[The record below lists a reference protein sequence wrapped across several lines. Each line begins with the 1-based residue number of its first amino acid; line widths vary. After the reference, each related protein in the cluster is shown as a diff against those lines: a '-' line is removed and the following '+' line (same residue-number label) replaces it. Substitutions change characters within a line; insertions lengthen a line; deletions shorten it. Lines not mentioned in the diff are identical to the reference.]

1 MTSIRAARAVV
12 GAAVAGALAVVGLA
26 LAPPAAAAAEVE
38 TPRLAGADRFA
49 TSAEV
54 SEEAFPQGASSVV
67 IASGFSFA
75 DGLAAS
81 ALAGHLDAPVLLVPP
96 IGPLPTSIRAE
107 LSRLGAGSAR
117 IVGGVG
123 AVSAAVADELEDRGL
138 SVTRSGGDTRY
149 DTAALVAARIG
160 DGGIGTF
167 DGLRTAI
174 IATGTSFPD
183 ALAASAPAFS
193 GPHPI
198 LLTEPNRLPAST
210 RDALVDLDVQQ
221 VLVMGGTAAVS
232 PAVVEA
238 IRDTGDVVRVQRVAG
253 ADRGATAH
261 ELADLLVAD
270 APGGFGY
277 GTDGAVVASGNDFAD
292 ALAAGPL
299 AGGTQVPILFASP
312 TTTAAAAYLAA
323 HKATITTLTIV
334 GGTGAVSS
342 SQVETL
348 ADAATQPSNQTYV
361 MTPQAPTRWSS
372 VAYDA
377 SRAAT
382 YIEYRAT
389 GIPSRQSTVAI
400 ALAHPSAV
408 SISSGGIVTF
418 AKAAGAPVRAEL
430 ANARVGD
437 LRIHAVNG
445 SGISPVTS
453 VASAPVR
460 NGTVTF
466 RVAVSTDTSIGEA
479 IPVLFAPNNGNLLV
493 GNDGRPNGGFAVGGE
508 IEVVPPEAPAGT
520 NLTVTAFSIDG
531 DTFVG
536 ALSPTTGRLFHL
548 RNGDDYRIAGV
559 GGSSNSNRNT
569 FLSALSV
576 GDAVAVQYNQQRS
589 HAGGQVDNRFDLV
602 DDLVAAP
609 TNVAASLVDSDA
621 SGSTDTVRLTFT
633 APRTGLQTTSGA
645 AVRRYTVTNGV
656 VSAVST
662 DSVVSWSYT
671 SGTSGQLTMT
681 GSAYP
686 PIGTYV
692 FRIALKGVTG
702 ASFGELSAASG
713 TVQVTTTPLFGA
725 ASAPYANVI
734 AVSDS
739 GSNGLTSG
747 DVITVTFNEP
757 MQLSAGTDTITIA
770 DADTSGTLTEGV
782 NATFTIGGAD
792 RNVLTIAV
800 TGPPTL
806 APPAG
811 SVSYGANTTIT
822 AISSTFR
829 DRDSSSAWDPTA
841 ANKLGKGGLPLGVS
855 TVPGSTPVP
864 PFTLT
869 STADAVGSTGTI
881 TLNPL
886 TRVITGTAGAAMPG
900 ATVFVSAISNGTAA
914 DAGASRRSA
923 VAAANGSFAIT
934 LTTAQTNTEVT
945 LRQEVQRTASTV
957 LTSDPSASIAAQPVL
972 LTTSALGGGDGEAED
987 GDTVVL
993 QLSAAVPTAGLTSF
1007 DVTISNGTPNV
1018 VTIAK
1023 AGDATPAG
1031 VVATIT
1037 TTGVRYNTGPTPMTF
1052 AASPGVWTN
1061 GGKTLTITLD
1071 NRAGGTAAT
1080 GVVAHTS
1087 TYAAG
1092 PALRDASGV
1101 QIDATPVT
1109 GASSRF

>member
-1 MTSIRAARAVV
+1 MTSMRAARALL
-12 GAAVAGALAVVGLA
+12 GGAVAGAVAVAGLA
-26 LAPPAAAAAEVE
+26 TASPAAAAAEVE
-38 TPRLAGADRFA
+38 TPRVAGADRFA

-54 SEEAFPQGASSVV
+54 SESAFPQGSSSVV

-96 IGPLPTSIRAE
+96 IGSLPTSIRNE

-123 AVSAAVADELEDRGL
+123 AVSPAVADEIEGRGL
-138 SVTRSGGDTRY
+138 TVTRSGGDTRY
-149 DTAALVAARIG
+149 DTAALVASRIG
-160 DGGIGTF
+160 RAGIGMF

-174 IATGTSFPD
+174 VATGTTFPD

-198 LLTEPNRLPAST
+198 LLTEPNRLPTAT
-210 RDALVDLDVQQ
+210 RDALVDLDVEQ

-238 IRDTGDVVRVQRVAG
+238 IRSTGEVTRVERVAG

-270 APGGFGY
+270 PPDGFGY
-277 GTDGAVVASGNDFAD
+277 GTGGAVVASGNDFAD
-292 ALAAGPL
+292 ALSAGPL
-299 AGGTQVPILFASP
+299 AGGAQVPILFASP
-312 TTTAAAAYLAA
+312 TTTAAAAFLAA
-323 HKATITTLTIV
+323 HKATIARLTVI
-334 GGTGAVSS
+334 GGTAAVTSG
-342 SQVETL
+342 QVATL
-348 ADAATQPSNQTYV
+348 ADAATQPSNQTYA
-361 MTPQAPTRWSS
+361 MTPQASTRWPS
-372 VAYDA
+372 VAYSS
-377 SRAAT
+377 SRSAT

-389 GIPSRQSTVAI
+389 GIPSRQSSVAI
-400 ALAHPSAV
+400 ALAQPSAV

-418 AKAAGAPVRAEL
+418 AKATGTPVRAEL
-430 ANARVGD
+430 SNARVGD

-445 SGISPVTS
+445 AGIAPATF
-453 VASAPVR
+453 VANAPVR
-460 NGTVTF
+460 NGAVSF
-466 RVAVSTDTSIGEA
+466 RVAVSTDASIGEA
-479 IPVLFAPNNGNLLV
+479 IPVLYAPNSGNLLV
-493 GNDGRPNGGFAVGGE
+493 GNDGRPTGGFAIGGE
-508 IEVVPPEAPAGT
+508 IEVVPPEAAANT
-520 NLTVTAFSIDG
+520 IVTATAFSLDG
-531 DTFVG
+531 DSFVG
-536 ALSPTTGRLFHL
+536 ALTATTGRVFHL

-559 GGSSNSNRNT
+559 GGTSNANRNT
-569 FLSALSV
+569 FLNAFSV

-589 HAGGQVDNRFDLV
+589 HSGAQVDNRFDLV

-621 SGSTDTVRLTFT
+621 SGSSDTVRLTFN
-633 APRTGLQTTSGA
+633 APRTGLQTASGA
-645 AVRRYTVTNGV
+645 TVRRYPVTNGV
-656 VSAVST
+656 VGSVST

-671 SGTSGQLTMT
+671 SGTGGQLTMT
-681 GSAYP
+681 GSAFP
-686 PIGTYV
+686 PIGRYV

-702 ASFGELSAASG
+702 ASYGELSAASG
-713 TVQVTTTPLFGA
+713 SVQISTTPLFGA
-725 ASAPYANVI
+725 ASAPFANVI

-739 GSNGLTSG
+739 GSNGLSSS

-757 MQLSAGTDTITIA
+757 MQLTAGTDSVTIA
-770 DADTSGTLTEGV
+770 DADTSGTLTEGA
-782 NATFTIGGAD
+782 NATFTVGGAD

-800 TGPPTL
+800 TGPPVLTPL
-806 APPAG
+806 AGNVA
-811 SVSYGANTTIT
+811 YGANTKLT
-822 AISSTFR
+822 AVSSTFR
-829 DRDSSSAWDPTA
+829 DRDASLAWDPTA

-869 STADAVGSTGTI
+869 GAADAVGSTGTI
-881 TLNPL
+881 TLNPV
-886 TRVITGTAGAAMPG
+886 TRVITGAPGAAVPG

-914 DAGASRRSA
+914 DAGGARRST
-923 VAAANGSFAIT
+923 AAANGSFTIT
-934 LTTAQTNTEVT
+934 LTTAQTNTAVT
-945 LRQEVQRTASTV
+945 LRQEVQRTAATM

-972 LTTSALGGGDGEAED
+972 LATSALGGGDGEVED

-1007 DVTISNGTPNV
+1007 DVTISNAAPNV

-1023 AGDATPAG
+1023 AGDLTAAG
-1031 VVATIT
+1031 VVATVT
-1037 TTGVRYNTGPTPMTF
+1037 TTGVQYNTGPTPMTF
-1052 AASPGVWTN
+1052 TGSTGVWTN

-1071 NRAGGTAAT
+1071 NLAGGTAAT

-1087 TYAAG
+1087 SFVAG
-1092 PALRDASGV
+1092 PALKDAGGV
-1101 QIDATPVT
+1101 SIDATPVI